1 MAKKKKQKK
10 AGLAKRQSNKQ
21 NKKRALKRKEV
32 ANKPVEK
39 KQMKMSRVKK
49 NLKKLP
55 LLVFESELQEILFTP
70 DQLKQAEDQ
79 FEKAPDQVEV
89 LATPD
94 FESTLKEKLL
104 LMDQRFLAE
113 GNADYGMMV
122 KAMLYFMEQEQA
134 PGFLNQIIVSI
145 YFYSLAKANNPDS
158 PYGFEELET
167 QLNDYDDRWETY
179 LEEKTAAL
187 QKDQPAMET
196 AQPNAIDNTPLEEDP
211 LPDSPFEV
219 VLKDFNDTISA
230 DNELDESQ
238 KERIEED
245 VEALINDYFEEKEIS
260 SLEGFNARK
269 LRNFIESWFIR
280 NMHPTPEDLEN
291 MIGSLKK
298 LTQFLETKELV
309 PKDECQKV
317 LTYLDDKNTI
327 MDHL

>member
-21 NKKRALKRKEV
+21 NKKRALKRREV

-55 LLVFESELQEILFTP
+55 LLVFEPELQEILFTP
-70 DQLKQAEDQ
+70 DQLKQAADQ

-94 FESTLKEKLL
+94 FESTLKEKLVTL
-104 LMDQRFLAE
+104 DQRFLTE

-145 YFYSLAKANNPDS
+145 YFHSLANMNNPDT

-187 QKDQPAMET
+187 QKEQPAMET
-196 AQPNAIDNTPLEEDP
+196 PQEEP
-211 LPDSPFEV
+211 LPASPFEI
-219 VLKDFNDTISA
+219 LLRDFNDTISA
-230 DNELDESQ
+230 DDELDESQ

-245 VEALINDYFEEKEIS
+245 VEALINDYFEEKEIT

-269 LRNFIESWFIR
+269 IRNFIESWFIR

-291 MIGSLKK
+291 MIDSLKK
-298 LTQFLETKELV
+298 LSHFLETKEMV
-309 PKDECQKV
+309 PKDDCQKI
-317 LTYLDDKNTI
+317 LAYLENKDAI
-327 MDHL
+327 MEHL